1 MPEIKVNPEFNPFHN
16 TPNREDKNVSAI
28 QSHGFAK
35 MTPKKEDWEN
45 FYDISKTQTS
55 SVDNDDDDQGEV
67 EQITINSSINEEYS
81 EEKKK
86 PVQINDKYIL
96 TSVKNGFMLIDQYR
110 AHCRILFDELMSK
123 ITATSAK
130 SQQLL
135 FPEELEI
142 DQSEKVFWQDL
153 LPTLQAVGFD
163 LLIDGKVIQISAVP
177 VVLKDKNP
185 QRVLIDLME
194 EFRHSEQTDL
204 DLETKIVS
212 GIASA
217 MAIRGGTKLNS
228 EEMTFIIDA
237 LFASSIAAHVS
248 PRGKKIIETFSMD
261 ELTKRFN

>member
-1 MPEIKVNPEFNPFHN
+1 
-16 TPNREDKNVSAI
+16 
-28 QSHGFAK
+28 
-35 MTPKKEDWEN
+35 
-45 FYDISKTQTS
+45 
-55 SVDNDDDDQGEV
+55 
-67 EQITINSSINEEYS
+67 
-81 EEKKK
+81 
-86 PVQINDKYIL
+86 
-96 TSVKNGFMLIDQYR
+96 MLIDQYR

-204 DLETKIVS
+204 DLETKSVS

-217 MAIRGGTKLNS
+217 MAVRGGTKLNS

-237 LFASSIAAHVS
+237 LFASSSPHVS